1 MTVVSLL
8 PDTEIVKAARQLLK
22 DCLAGEVDGFVIMK
36 EHESGEVKNLVVG
49 VFSQDERSQ
58 DHLYMTL
65 GRLQNWFVDEIYLEE
80 L

>member
-1 MTVVSLL
+1 MTVVSLI
-8 PDTEIVKAARQLLK
+8 PDTQIVKAARQLLK
-22 DCLAGEVDGFVIMK
+22 DCLAGEVDGFVLMT
-36 EHESGEVKNLVVG
+36 EDTAGEVSNMVVG

-65 GRLQNWFVDEIYLEE
+65 GRLQNLFVDEIYLEE